1 MAKQSKQALFPFAK
15 YTDRYYKLIEVK
27 ILLLCLTNRVAN
39 CIQDYNWNNH
49 SILTNDFFK
58 SNLPTSSIIV
68 GMPRE
73 LESELILED
82 RYMGGHCS
90 ERYDWYHVHFI

>member
-39 CIQDYNWNNH
+39 CIQDYN
-49 SILTNDFFK
+49 
-58 SNLPTSSIIV
+58 
-68 GMPRE
+68 
-73 LESELILED
+73 
-82 RYMGGHCS
+82 
-90 ERYDWYHVHFI
+90 